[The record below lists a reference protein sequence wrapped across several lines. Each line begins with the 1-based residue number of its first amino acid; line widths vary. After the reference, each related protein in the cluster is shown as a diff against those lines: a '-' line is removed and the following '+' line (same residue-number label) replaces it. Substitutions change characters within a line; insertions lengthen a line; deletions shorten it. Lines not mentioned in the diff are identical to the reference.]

1 MLGRAKSSD
10 LIERG
15 GQDSQTAV
23 QELQFLSQAVNLAM
37 ESVADEATHIQ
48 ARFFEGV
55 RTLQEIASEF
65 PEGEQR
71 EALAAYATVLHFCY
85 LNRLNWLV
93 AGHAG

>member
-1 MLGRAKSSD
+1 M
-10 LIERG
+10 
-15 GQDSQTAV
+15 
-23 QELQFLSQAVNLAM
+23 SQAVNLAM